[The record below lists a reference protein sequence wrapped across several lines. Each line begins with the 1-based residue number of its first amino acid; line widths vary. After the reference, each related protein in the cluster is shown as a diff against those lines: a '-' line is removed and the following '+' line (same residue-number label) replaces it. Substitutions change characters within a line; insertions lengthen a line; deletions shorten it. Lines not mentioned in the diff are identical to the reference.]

1 MIKQNLVNGRTEG
14 QYCCERLSLNGGKG
28 RGEYVKQCLCHVC
41 HSNKTVQMG
50 KMEDRMTHGISKA
63 INCITLNF

>member
-1 MIKQNLVNGRTEG
+1 M
-14 QYCCERLSLNGGKG
+14 GGKG